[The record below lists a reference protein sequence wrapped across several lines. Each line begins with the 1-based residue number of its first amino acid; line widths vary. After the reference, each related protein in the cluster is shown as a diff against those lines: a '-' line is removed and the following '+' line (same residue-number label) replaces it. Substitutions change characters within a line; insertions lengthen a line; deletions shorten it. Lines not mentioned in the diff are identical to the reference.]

1 MLETLKKGYLCHP
14 QQLYTLRNVTL
25 EQGKARGTR
34 VIEICTAGGL
44 QIDLLPDTGLDI
56 GQVRYKGVNM
66 TYISCNGYDSPTA
79 FIPYEN
85 EFVTTFPGGLLYTC
99 GLRTTGDPHRDGNEW
114 KPFHGRYHGLMAEQV
129 CAKEENGVITVTGIL
144 RETALGSHFLEVRRT
159 ITIPVTGTEITV
171 SDEITNLTH
180 HDQELA
186 VLYHCNYGYP
196 LLTDKAYVD
205 LPEKRKTTPR
215 TPFAATILGK
225 ETTFD
230 APLPGVEESVF
241 FHEEMERRAA
251 IVNEELGVRAELRWS
266 DSLPILSHWRS
277 VASGDYVCGLEP
289 TNCYLLGAKRERENG
304 TLPVLKPFETFK
316 AQVHFTFSDI

>member
-129 CAKEENGVITVTGIL
+129 CAIAKPKELIICPHEPFTGCHVGPGML
-144 RETALGSHFLEVRRT
+144 ALFFQGTARL
-159 ITIPVTGTEITV
+159 
-171 SDEITNLTH
+171 D
-180 HDQELA
+180 D
-186 VLYHCNYGYP
+186 
-196 LLTDKAYVD
+196 
-205 LPEKRKTTPR
+205 
-215 TPFAATILGK
+215 
-225 ETTFD
+225 
-230 APLPGVEESVF
+230 
-241 FHEEMERRAA
+241 
-251 IVNEELGVRAELRWS
+251 
-266 DSLPILSHWRS
+266 
-277 VASGDYVCGLEP
+277 
-289 TNCYLLGAKRERENG
+289 
-304 TLPVLKPFETFK
+304 
-316 AQVHFTFSDI
+316 